1 MAKHLF
7 DYLQATIKR
16 DWNEPAISDYIEKK
30 TDSYGQLAEQIARW
44 HVLFKELGLQKGD
57 KIALCGRNSTYW
69 ATCFLSTISYGA
81 VAVSI
86 LDAFHA
92 ESIHYLVKHS
102 DAKLF
107 LVGDQIFKGLDK
119 KAMEQVEAIICQ
131 DGSELYYAKNAASE
145 KAFKNWATL
154 FQTAYPKGFTAD
166 DVNYPTDNMDDPAVI
181 NYTSGSTGDPKG
193 VVLSYRSL
201 SSNVEFGQDRIPN
214 QAGWSMVSMLPLAH
228 MFGLTFEFLYQLAG
242 GCHVNF
248 LGKAPSPQILMKAFS
263 EVHPYMILTVPLVVE
278 KIFKGKIFPAIK
290 KPLVRV
296 LWHIPGINTIIRK
309 KVHQQL
315 MAAFGG
321 QLKYLIIGGAALNRE
336 VEKCLKEIKFPY
348 CVGYG
353 MTECG
358 PLLSYT
364 PWDKFKLRSCGQPV
378 DRMQITI
385 DSLDPQKQVGEILV
399 KGDHVLL
406 GYYKN
411 PEATSA
417 IFTTDGWMRTGDLGI
432 IDKDGN
438 VFIRGR
444 NKSMILGPSGQN
456 IYPEEIEDKVN
467 NQPYVLESVLV
478 CRNDKLVALIYPDT
492 AAIEKEGKNVV
503 EEMNQMRLHVNK
515 LLPRFCQIA
524 EVEIVK
530 EEFEKTPKRSIK
542 RYLYK

>member
-1 MAKHLF
+1 
-7 DYLQATIKR
+7 
-16 DWNEPAISDYIEKK
+16 
-30 TDSYGQLAEQIARW
+30 
-44 HVLFKELGLQKGD
+44 
-57 KIALCGRNSTYW
+57 
-69 ATCFLSTISYGA
+69 
-81 VAVSI
+81 
-86 LDAFHA
+86 
-92 ESIHYLVKHS
+92 
-102 DAKLF
+102 
-107 LVGDQIFKGLDK
+107 
-119 KAMEQVEAIICQ
+119 
-131 DGSELYYAKNAASE
+131 
-145 KAFKNWATL
+145 
-154 FQTAYPKGFTAD
+154 
-166 DVNYPTDNMDDPAVI
+166 
-181 NYTSGSTGDPKG
+181 
-193 VVLSYRSL
+193 
-201 SSNVEFGQDRIPN
+201 
-214 QAGWSMVSMLPLAH
+214 
-228 MFGLTFEFLYQLAG
+228 
-242 GCHVNF
+242 
-248 LGKAPSPQILMKAFS
+248 
-263 EVHPYMILTVPLVVE
+263 
-278 KIFKGKIFPAIK
+278 
-290 KPLVRV
+290 
-296 LWHIPGINTIIRK
+296 
-309 KVHQQL
+309 

-364 PWDKFKLRSCGQPV
+364 PWDKFKVRSCGQPV

-478 CRNDKLVALIYPDT
+478 CRNDKLVALVYPDT
-492 AAIEKEGKNVV
+492 ATIEKEGKNAA

>member
-16 DWNEPAISDYIEKK
+16 DWDQPAISDYVEKK
-30 TDSYGQLAEQIARW
+30 TDSYGDMATQIARW
-44 HVLFKELGLQKGD
+44 HVLFKELGINKGD

-69 ATCFLSTISYGA
+69 ATCFLATISYEA

-92 ESIHYLVKHS
+92 DSIHYLVKHS

-107 LVGDQIFKGLDK
+107 LVGDQVYSGLDNN
-119 KAMEQVEAIICQ
+119 AMSQLEAIVCQ
-131 DGSELYYAKNAASE
+131 NGQELYFSKTE
-145 KAFKNWATL
+145 KGAEAYKNWDKL
-154 FQTAYPKGFTAD
+154 FAETYPNGFSAN
-166 DVNYPTDNMDDPAVI
+166 DVNYPTDNMEKPAII

-193 VVLSYRSL
+193 VVLSFRNI
-201 SSNVEFGQDRIPN
+201 SSNVEFGQDNIPN
-214 QAGWSMVSMLPLAH
+214 KAGWSMVSMLPLAH

-242 GCHVNF
+242 GCHVYF
-248 LGKAPSPQILMKAFS
+248 LGKTPSPQVLMKAFS

-278 KIFKGKIFPAIK
+278 KIFKGKIFPVIK
-290 KPLVRV
+290 KPLMRV
-296 LWHIPGINTIIRK
+296 LWYVPGISSIIRK

-315 MAAFGG
+315 LSAFGG
-321 QLKYLIIGGAALNRE
+321 ELKYLIIGGAALNRE
-336 VEKCLKEIKFPY
+336 VEKCLKQIKFPY

-353 MTECG
+353 MTECA
-358 PLLSYT
+358 PLLAYSVWT
-364 PWDKFKLRSCGQPV
+364 KFVQRSCGRVV
-378 DRMQITI
+378 DRMQLTI
-385 DSLDPQKQVGEILV
+385 DSLDPTKQVGEILV
-399 KGDHVLL
+399 KGDNMML

-411 PEATSA
+411 PEATTA
-417 IFTTDGWMRTGDLGI
+417 IFTSDGWMRTGDLGI
-432 IDKDGN
+432 LDKEGN

-467 NQPYVLESVLV
+467 NMDYVVESVLV
-478 CRNDKLVALIYPDT
+478 SRNDKLVALVYADT
-492 AAIEKEGKNVV
+492 KAIEQAGKTVAD
-503 EEMNQMRLHVNK
+503 EMELMRIHVNR
-515 LLPRFCQIA
+515 LLPKFCQISA
-524 EVEIVK
+524 VEVVA